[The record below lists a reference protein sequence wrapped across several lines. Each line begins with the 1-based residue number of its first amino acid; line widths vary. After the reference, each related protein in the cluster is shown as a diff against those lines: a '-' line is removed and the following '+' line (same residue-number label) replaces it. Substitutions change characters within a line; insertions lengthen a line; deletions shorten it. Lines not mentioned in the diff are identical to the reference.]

1 MLTSVA
7 LGSGHSPA
15 LREVLAG
22 GGGGGARDG
31 LQLDAAEAV
40 DTTDLQLEMSYFWLE
55 RYHEAHAHE
64 RQQRHPPPPPFV
76 PPPFSPPQP
85 PPRQQYPHTI
95 RTAEPAPSYTTPV
108 SPEEHAAAAATA
120 GPNGADLESPMRAP
134 DGALED

>member
-1 MLTSVA
+1 MLTSAA
-7 LGSGHSPA
+7 LGSGHSSA
-15 LREVLAG
+15 LREVLA

-76 PPPFSPPQP
+76 PPPFSPPP
-85 PPRQQYPHTI
+85 PPPQQRYAHTI
-95 RTAEPAPSYTTPV
+95 RTGEPAATPNYTTPM
-108 SPEEHAAAAATA
+108 SPEQPTA
-120 GPNGADLESPMRAP
+120 GPDGADLESPTQAP
-134 DGALED
+134 DGAILG